1 MKPTLVRSAALAL
14 AAALAA
20 SACSDIETRVN
31 RPGDDEPRFDI
42 FFQVSSEQAP
52 GTAAASPGFQVQL
65 DDDAGNNL
73 SFTEGQLV
81 VREMELGRNT
91 GECLDASDPDE
102 DDGDACTE
110 ITVDPQL
117 LALPVDRTEI
127 QIVNQF
133 PVASGTYDRLQ
144 FDVQVATQQN
154 APNLLAN
161 NPGFQGN
168 SMILRGSY
176 NGQTFAVE
184 LDLETSMSLEFPQSI
199 QTEAGATSRITL
211 VAEMGGWFRREDGS
225 LIDPA
230 ELANDPALEDRVE
243 SQIASS
249 FSIQLGPPQ

>member
-1 MKPTLVRSAALAL
+1 MKPILVRSAALAL

-20 SACSDIETRVN
+20 SACSDIDTRLN

-42 FFQVSSEQAP
+42 FFQVSSEQAS
-52 GTAAASPGFQVQL
+52 GAEAASPGFQVQL
-65 DDDAGNNL
+65 SDGQNNL
-73 SFTEGQLV
+73 SITEGQLV

-110 ITVDPQL
+110 ITVNPQL
-117 LALPVDRTEI
+117 LAVPVGRTEI

-133 PVASGTYDRLQ
+133 PVTGGTYDRLQ

-161 NPGFQGN
+161 NPGFRGN

-176 NGQTFAVE
+176 NGQSFAVE
-184 LDLETSMSLEFPQSI
+184 LDLERSMSLEFPESI
-199 QTEAGATSRITL
+199 QTEAGSTSRITL
-211 VAEMGGWFRREDGS
+211 VAEMGGWFRREDDS

-230 ELANDPALEDRVE
+230 ELADDPALEDRVE
-243 SQIASS
+243 NQIANS
-249 FSIQLGPPQ
+249 FSIQLGQPQ